1 MKRQSERGSLIIAS
15 LLLFSILLVLGLG
28 LMSSQSARMKAA
40 HAQAE
45 AVQAR
50 QLALAA
56 WQDVRVKLGTD
67 ILFPPRG
74 VRESFSYSEDVKNSQ
89 GRFVGTYTV
98 MIDVREGDAFRAS
111 SGELVQGFYAITC
124 IGKVGD
130 RGFEPRAERIIRYEL
145 DMDRFTVIRVVDE
158 GSL

>member
-1 MKRQSERGSLIIAS
+1 
-15 LLLFSILLVLGLG
+15 
-28 LMSSQSARMKAA
+28 MKAA
-40 HAQAE
+40 RAQAE

-50 QLALAA
+50 QLAQAA

-67 ILFPPRG
+67 ILFPPQG
-74 VRESFSYSEDVKNSQ
+74 VRESFSYSEDVKDSQ
-89 GRFVGTYTV
+89 GNFVGTYTV
-98 MIDVREGDAFRAS
+98 LVDVREGKAFRDEN
-111 SGELVQGFYAITC
+111 GQLTQGFYSVTC

-145 DMDRFTVIRVVDE
+145 DMNRFLVIRVEDE